1 MTEEYDLISMSSNKY
16 KMSGIT
22 GFGSAFASM
31 AGSFLNYQAL
41 KTEAM
46 QLGVQAINIELQAQQ
61 QANML
66 REQFISNVGAYQY
79 SAAKRGISVG
89 SGSVRSNIESSA
101 MNLGE
106 DIRQL
111 SNNAKMKSSA
121 LRTQAKI
128 IKGRAKTQ
136 LISGIASGVGSI
148 GSSIASYG
156 VGADL
161 SGSWSLPSGVK

>member
-79 SAAKRGISVG
+79 SAARRGISVG
-89 SGSVRSNIESSA
+89 SGSVISNIESSA

-121 LRTQAKI
+121 LRAQEKI
-128 IKGRAKTQ
+128 IKERAKTQ
-136 LISGIASGVGSI
+136 MLSGIAGGISGLAKSVS
-148 GSSIASYG
+148 SYG